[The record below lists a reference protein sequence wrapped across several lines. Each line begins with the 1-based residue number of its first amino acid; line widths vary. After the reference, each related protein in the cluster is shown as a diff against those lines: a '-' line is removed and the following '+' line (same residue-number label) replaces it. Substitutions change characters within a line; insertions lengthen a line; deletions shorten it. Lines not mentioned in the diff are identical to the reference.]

1 MKRFCACLLVC
12 LLLLSVDGRTDQQLS
27 IATGGTGGVYFPIGG
42 GLAELINA
50 RIEGYSASAEVTGG
64 SVENVGLVAR
74 GDADFAISLADTA
87 QQAHAGTGRFQAQPL
102 AMLGKLIDFEVIVAG
117 LYGNLV
123 QIVSIRGN
131 SVESLA
137 DMRGRRVS
145 VGAPG
150 SGTEVNARAI
160 LDTAGPG
167 HAAVQAQ
174 RLNFNESADA
184 LRNGDI
190 DAGFWSV
197 AVPTSS
203 ILNLAT
209 HRPIRLIGLT
219 QPQIAAAIA
228 ADPAFHPATIPSGVY
243 PGINEPVNTLGVA
256 NILVVSEE
264 LPESLVYEVT
274 KALFTQV
281 EQLAK
286 IHPAAGQISIEYTL
300 ESMPIPLHPGAIR
313 YLQES
318 GANIPEPLR
327 R

>member
-1 MKRFCACLLVC
+1 MKRFCSFLLIC
-12 LLLLSVDGRTDQQLS
+12 ILLLSVDGWTDQQLS

-102 AMLGKLIDFEVIVAG
+102 PMLRGVAG

-123 QIVSIRGN
+123 QIVAIKGN
-131 SVESLA
+131 GVESLA
-137 DMRGRRVS
+137 DMSARRVS

-160 LDTAGPG
+160 LDTVGPG
-167 HAAVQAQ
+167 YAAVQAQ

-209 HRPIRLIGLT
+209 HRPVRLIGLT
-219 QPQIAAAIA
+219 QPQIAAATA

-243 PGINEPVNTLGVA
+243 PGINEAVNTLGVA
-256 NILVVSEE
+256 NILVVSED
-264 LPESLVYEVT
+264 LPEALVYEVT

-281 EQLAK
+281 EQLAA

-318 GANIPEPLR
+318 GANISEPLLR
-327 R
+327 

>member
-1 MKRFCACLLVC
+1 MKQFCSFLLVC

-102 AMLGKLIDFEVIVAG
+102 PMLRGVAG

-123 QIVSIRGN
+123 QIVAIKGN
-131 SVESLA
+131 GVESLA

-167 HAAVQAQ
+167 YAAVQAQ

-209 HRPIRLIGLT
+209 HRPVRLIGLT
-219 QPQIAAAIA
+219 QPQIAAATA

-243 PGINEPVNTLGVA
+243 PGINEAVNTLGVA
-256 NILVVSEE
+256 NILVVSED
-264 LPESLVYEVT
+264 LPEALVYEVT

-281 EQLAK
+281 EQLAA

-318 GANIPEPLR
+318 GANISEPLR

>member
-1 MKRFCACLLVC
+1 VKRFCSFLLIC
-12 LLLLSVDGRTDQQLS
+12 ILLLSVDGWTDQQLS

-102 AMLGKLIDFEVIVAG
+102 PMLRGVAG

-123 QIVSIRGN
+123 QIVAIKGN
-131 SVESLA
+131 GVESLA
-137 DMRGRRVS
+137 DMSARRVS

-167 HAAVQAQ
+167 YAAVQAQ

-209 HRPIRLIGLT
+209 HRPVRLIGLT

-243 PGINEPVNTLGVA
+243 PGINEAVNTLGVA
-256 NILVVSEE
+256 NILVVSED
-264 LPESLVYEVT
+264 LPEALVYEVT

-281 EQLAK
+281 EQLAA

-318 GANIPEPLR
+318 GANISEPLLR
-327 R
+327 

>member
-12 LLLLSVDGRTDQQLS
+12 LLLQSVDGRTDQQLS

-42 GLAELINA
+42 GLAELINT

-87 QQAHAGTGRFQAQPL
+87 QQAHAGSGRFQAQPL
-102 AMLGKLIDFEVIVAG
+102 AMLRGVAG

-167 HAAVQAQ
+167 YAAVQAQ

-190 DAGFWSV
+190 DVGFWSV

-281 EQLAK
+281 EQLAA

-313 YLQES
+313 YLLES
-318 GANIPEPLR
+318 GANISEPPR

>member
-50 RIEGYSASAEVTGG
+50 WIEGYSASAEVTGG

-102 AMLGKLIDFEVIVAG
+102 PMLRGVAG

-123 QIVSIRGN
+123 QIVAIHGSG
-131 SVESLA
+131 VESLA

-167 HAAVQAQ
+167 YAAVQAQ

-209 HRPIRLIGLT
+209 HRPVRLIGLT

-243 PGINEPVNTLGVA
+243 PGINEAVNTLGVA
-256 NILVVSEE
+256 NILVVSED
-264 LPESLVYEVT
+264 LPEALVYEVT
-274 KALFTQV
+274 KVLFTQV
-281 EQLAK
+281 EQLAA

>member
-1 MKRFCACLLVC
+1 
-12 LLLLSVDGRTDQQLS
+12 
-27 IATGGTGGVYFPIGG
+27 
-42 GLAELINA
+42 
-50 RIEGYSASAEVTGG
+50 
-64 SVENVGLVAR
+64 
-74 GDADFAISLADTA
+74 
-87 QQAHAGTGRFQAQPL
+87 
-102 AMLGKLIDFEVIVAG
+102 
-117 LYGNLV
+117 
-123 QIVSIRGN
+123 
-131 SVESLA
+131 
-137 DMRGRRVS
+137 MRGRRVS

-167 HAAVQAQ
+167 YAAVQAQ

-209 HRPIRLIGLT
+209 HRPVRLIGLT

-243 PGINEPVNTLGVA
+243 PGINEAVNTLGVA
-256 NILVVSEE
+256 NILVVSED
-264 LPESLVYEVT
+264 LPEALVYEVT
-274 KALFTQV
+274 KVLFTQV
-281 EQLAK
+281 EQLAA

-318 GANIPEPLR
+318 DANIPEPLR

>member
-1 MKRFCACLLVC
+1 MKQFCSFLLVC

-102 AMLGKLIDFEVIVAG
+102 PMLRGVAG

-123 QIVSIRGN
+123 QIVAIKGN
-131 SVESLA
+131 GVESLA

-167 HAAVQAQ
+167 YAAVQAQ

-209 HRPIRLIGLT
+209 HRPVRLIGLT
-219 QPQIAAAIA
+219 QPQIAAATA

-243 PGINEPVNTLGVA
+243 PGINEAVNTLGVA
-256 NILVVSEE
+256 NILVVSED
-264 LPESLVYEVT
+264 LPEALVYEVT

-281 EQLAK
+281 EQLAA

-318 GANIPEPLR
+318 GANISEPLLR
-327 R
+327 

>member
-1 MKRFCACLLVC
+1 MKRFCSFLLIC
-12 LLLLSVDGRTDQQLS
+12 ILLLSVDGWTDQQLS

-102 AMLGKLIDFEVIVAG
+102 PMLRGVAG

-123 QIVSIRGN
+123 QIVAIKGN
-131 SVESLA
+131 GVESLA

-167 HAAVQAQ
+167 YAAVQAQ

-209 HRPIRLIGLT
+209 HRPVRLIGLT
-219 QPQIAAAIA
+219 QSQIAAAIA

-243 PGINEPVNTLGVA
+243 PGINEAVNTLGVA
-256 NILVVSEE
+256 NILVVSED
-264 LPESLVYEVT
+264 LPEALVYEVT

-281 EQLAK
+281 GQLAA

>member
-27 IATGGTGGVYFPIGG
+27 IATGGTGGVYFPVGG

-102 AMLGKLIDFEVIVAG
+102 PMLRGVAG

-123 QIVSIRGN
+123 QIVAIHGN
-131 SVESLA
+131 GVESLA

-160 LDTAGPG
+160 LNTAGPG
-167 HAAVQAQ
+167 YAAVQAQ

-190 DAGFWSV
+190 DVGFWSV

-209 HRPIRLIGLT
+209 HRPVRLIGLT

-243 PGINEPVNTLGVA
+243 PGINEAVNTLGVA

-264 LPESLVYEVT
+264 LPEALVYEVT
-274 KALFTQV
+274 KVLFTQV
-281 EQLAK
+281 EQLAA

>member
-1 MKRFCACLLVC
+1 MKRFCSFLLIC
-12 LLLLSVDGRTDQQLS
+12 ILLLSVDGWTDQQLS

-102 AMLGKLIDFEVIVAG
+102 PMLRGVAG

-123 QIVSIRGN
+123 QIVAIKGN
-131 SVESLA
+131 GVESLA

-167 HAAVQAQ
+167 YAAVQAQ

-209 HRPIRLIGLT
+209 HRPVRLIGLT
-219 QPQIAAAIA
+219 QPQIAAATA

-243 PGINEPVNTLGVA
+243 PGINEAVNTLGVA
-256 NILVVSEE
+256 NILVVSED
-264 LPESLVYEVT
+264 LPEALVYEVT

-281 EQLAK
+281 EQLAA